1 MSITTGVAA
10 AVVGAAAALLTA
22 PVAVADYY
30 PGCVEDPAMF
40 GLRPAQRS
48 ICDGPINPDGCWQR
62 ARNFAAP
69 ADYNVWYTPT
79 FGFEGAP
86 IPELMTP
93 SEVYRVCPNTV
104 PFGEPGHV
112 PEGS

>member
-1 MSITTGVAA
+1 
-10 AVVGAAAALLTA
+10 
-22 PVAVADYY
+22 
-30 PGCVEDPAMF
+30 MF